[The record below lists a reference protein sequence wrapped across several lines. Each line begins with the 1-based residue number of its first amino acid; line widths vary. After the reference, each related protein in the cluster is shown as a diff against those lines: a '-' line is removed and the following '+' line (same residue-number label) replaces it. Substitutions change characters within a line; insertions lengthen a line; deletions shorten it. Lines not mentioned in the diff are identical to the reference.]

1 MPVLQVG
8 STGDV
13 VRHLQTIL
21 TEGAPGYWG
30 VTPQGIDGDFG
41 PHTRDSV
48 EAFQRWA
55 NVGIDGI
62 VGDQT
67 WTVLMGA
74 AGATLESLV
83 GLEFV
88 IG

>member
-1 MPVLQVG
+1 M
-8 STGDV
+8 
-13 VRHLQTIL
+13 
-21 TEGAPGYWG
+21 
-30 VTPQGIDGDFG
+30 DGDFG
-41 PHTRDSV
+41 PQTRVSV
-48 EAFQRWA
+48 EAFQRWGH
-55 NVGIDGI
+55 VGVDGK

-67 WTVLMGA
+67 WTVLMHA